1 MYPDSLLTITNLS
14 VSIKDTTILNK
25 LNFIVRCG
33 EVHTIMGPNGSGK
46 SSLTRVLVRD
56 DRYKVSEGMV
66 TFSDT
71 NLLNLTTE
79 QCSLLG
85 IFLAFQHPVSIPGVL
100 NLHFLKNIYDI
111 HLKNKGCTSISNS
124 EFLNLIRKHMFDL
137 KMSDDFLYR
146 NLNVGFSGGE
156 KKKNEIL
163 QMALIKPRLLILDE
177 VDSGLDVD
185 SLKLITDKIN
195 SMRYE
200 GQSIIVIT
208 HYPRILNYI
217 KTDFVHVL
225 SKGSI
230 INTGNYKLALDIEKY
245 GYV

>member
-1 MYPDSLLTITNLS
+1 MCLKNLLDIKGLS
-14 VSIKDTTILNK
+14 VSIKGATILNK
-25 LNFIVRCG
+25 LNLTIKCG
-33 EVHTIMGPNGSGK
+33 EIHTIMGPNGSGK

-56 DRYKVSEGMV
+56 DRYVVDEGV
-66 TFSDT
+66 ILYSGN
-71 NLLNLTTE
+71 NLLGLTTE

-85 IFLAFQHPVSIPGVL
+85 IFLAFQHPISIPGVL
-100 NLHFLKNIYDI
+100 NLHYLKSIYDI
-111 HLKNKGCTSISNS
+111 HLKNKGCTNVNS
-124 EFLNLIRKHMFDL
+124 TDFLNVIRKHMFDL

-177 VDSGLDVD
+177 IDSGLDVD
-185 SLKLITDKIN
+185 SLKLITGKIN
-195 SMRYE
+195 MSRDS

-217 KTDFVHVL
+217 RTDFVHVL

-230 INTGNYKLALDIEKY
+230 INTGDYKLALDIEKY